1 MPCQSYS
8 LSHFDIVKAKP
19 CLYYCIVAL
28 EVTSKGLSLVL
39 SNYNGEQALKS
50 EKQCRRRGR
59 KTGSRLV
66 K

>member
-39 SNYNGEQALKS
+39 SNYNGEQTLK
-50 EKQCRRRGR
+50 RGRGR